1 VLKQGKKERGAPT
14 KKKEKKKSEK
24 RIQKCLHLA
33 QLMG

>member
-14 KKKEKKKSEK
+14 KKKEKKSEK